1 MGDLEDADCDESMR
15 EALAAAVEAIT
26 TRSSDAS
33 ATATSSLTS
42 SSSTSSTSLARS
54 PAFFEA
60 LCLLCRHAAP
70 LEVVRAAARGDDDEE
85 EEEGGQQQRLDS
97 EPLPPRS
104 QRLLLAAL
112 AAARALRG
120 PAPRGYEARVLQQAA
135 KDSGRDLSDDLAGAL
150 ASSLVVVVEN
160 NKAGEGERGAA
171 AERSPSLVQ
180 PQAFFFGFSLEK
192 EGESTT
198 RRPTLSSTR
207 SFPVAVSS
215 SPDVLSGSTGKALWP
230 ASRALSSLLLS
241 DESELVRGKA
251 VIELGCGVGLVGA
264 ALSLGSRWWLRRRR
278 EGEEKKKNGDDDGG
292 DSKGKVTSFSPLS
305 LLLTDGDSG
314 SVANARRTLE
324 VNGIEENEGIGVSV
338 LDWLCEPEEGE
349 EEGEKNGKV
358 KLEVEEVEV
367 EVGKECEEEEAKKQ
381 TSSPPP
387 TLVVGSDIMYDPESA
402 AALSA
407 VLASLLLPEKK
418 EKKNPSPPEAL
429 LAGVVRSGATAAAFE
444 LAFSKAGLAFESS
457 SSSSSSEELSPPVS
471 RPSLSRKVRA
481 WHAGDE
487 GIEVRWWRLKKKGKE
502 EIRGEEK
509 KSDGKTSVK
518 NDREARK

>member
-1 MGDLEDADCDESMR
+1 MGDLKDADCDESMR

-135 KDSGRDLSDDLAGAL
+135 KDFGRDLSDDLAGAL

-160 NKAGEGERGAA
+160 NKAGEGERGAGEG
-171 AERSPSLVQ
+171 ERGAGEECSPSLMQ
-180 PQAFFFGFSLEK
+180 LQAFFFGFSLEK
-192 EGESTT
+192 EGESTAK
-198 RRPTLSSTR
+198 RPTLSSTR

-251 VIELGCGVGLVGA
+251 VIELGCGVGLVGL
-264 ALSLGSRWWLRRRR
+264 LSL
-278 EGEEKKKNGDDDGG
+278 
-292 DSKGKVTSFSPLS
+292 
-305 LLLTDGDSG
+305 
-314 SVANARRTLE
+314 
-324 VNGIEENEGIGVSV
+324 
-338 LDWLCEPEEGE
+338 
-349 EEGEKNGKV
+349 
-358 KLEVEEVEV
+358 
-367 EVGKECEEEEAKKQ
+367 
-381 TSSPPP
+381 
-387 TLVVGSDIMYDPESA
+387 
-402 AALSA
+402 
-407 VLASLLLPEKK
+407 
-418 EKKNPSPPEAL
+418 
-429 LAGVVRSGATAAAFE
+429 SGA
-444 LAFSKAGLAFESS
+444 G
-457 SSSSSSEELSPPVS
+457 
-471 RPSLSRKVRA
+471 
-481 WHAGDE
+481 G
-487 GIEVRWWRLKKKGKE
+487 G
-502 EIRGEEK
+502 
-509 KSDGKTSVK
+509 
-518 NDREARK
+518 